1 MCQPRWAKARGGVLP
16 SRKPVIDAVLQVGL
30 GQSWCH
36 RLVVTVTNGSLA
48 YRRSVSVTAV
58 VLSAPQLPRSGPI
71 RCLWCGRELPSAI
84 GVGRRRRYCA
94 QACRQRAYE
103 NRNALERG
111 AIPADAVVLTQQ
123 ERDDLA
129 DRLYQVRCAA
139 EDVATALAESA
150 GPAELAPLV
159 SEMLA
164 AARSAERIR

>member
-1 MCQPRWAKARGGVLP
+1 
-16 SRKPVIDAVLQVGL
+16 
-30 GQSWCH
+30 
-36 RLVVTVTNGSLA
+36 VTVDALT
-48 YRRSVSVTAV
+48 YRRRVSVSSSVMAV
-58 VLSAPQLPRSGPI
+58 PVAPRSGPV
-71 RCLWCGRELPSAI
+71 RCLWCGRELPSSS

-139 EDVATALAESA
+139 EDVATALAEAA
-150 GPAELAPLV
+150 GPAELGPLI

>member
-1 MCQPRWAKARGGVLP
+1 MTVAPLTYGRRVPP
-16 SRKPVIDAVLQVGL
+16 SSSVMATSVMAVPVA
-30 GQSWCH
+30 
-36 RLVVTVTNGSLA
+36 
-48 YRRSVSVTAV
+48 
-58 VLSAPQLPRSGPI
+58 PRSGPV
-71 RCLWCGRELPSAI
+71 RCQWCGRELPSSS

-111 AIPADAVVLTQQ
+111 AIPVDAVVLTQQ

-139 EDVATALAESA
+139 EDVATALSEAA
-150 GPAELAPLV
+150 GLAELAPLV